1 MFAWACR
8 TPLVSSHREQRVGA
22 SCSGERLSRDVRAIL
37 KRRSPRQQRR
47 GATVCQCHCG
57 ATWSCRISFESSHR
71 EQRVGASCSGER
83 LSRDVR
89 AILKRRSPRQQRR
102 GATVCQCH
110 CCATRSCRISFES
123 SRREQSDGGSGERL
137 ARDVKSRECQ
147 FTRHSDPTVTRD
159 QQLHLRLRSR

>member
-1 MFAWACR
+1 VHFSQSNRFARACR
-8 TPLVSSHREQRVGA
+8 TPL
-22 SCSGERLSRDVRAIL
+22 
-37 KRRSPRQQRR
+37 
-47 GATVCQCHCG
+47 
-57 ATWSCRISFESSHR
+57 ESSHR

-110 CCATRSCRISFES
+110 CSATRSCRISFES

-137 ARDVKSRECQ
+137 ARDVKSRDRQ
-147 FTRHSDPTVTRD
+147 LARHRDPTVTCD
-159 QQLHLRLRSR
+159 QQYTCDCDHAECGAVCKATALLKKTLPILR